1 MAARRGKA
9 FLFLLVLLNGI
20 LFLAVPWEK
29 IFYDKEKAIN
39 SYPGYLEEIDAEYLE
54 STGVYVPMTFGE
66 GAVKGYQH
74 PGWFHRKMNPY
85 AQFYIYTGPV
95 TDKMRHDISH
105 QREKYDGI
113 PVLISEQIDVPVKG
127 KVRIDMSTT
136 EYPRKYYVSEAMD
149 TLESKYTL
157 PGREYYDSATLLDKD
172 LMEFK
177 KSSGR
182 VFMIV
187 VFAEAIVFTIF
198 LVIVLI
204 VTMAKRKK
212 GGGAGP
218 GGSGSPGGPYPAQ

>member
-20 LFLAVPWEK
+20 IFLAVPWEK
-29 IFYDKEKAIN
+29 IIYDKEKAIN
-39 SYPGYLEEIDAEYLE
+39 SYPGHLEVIDAEYLE
-54 STGVYVPMTFGE
+54 PTGVYVPMTFGE

-95 TDKMRHDISH
+95 TDKMRDDISH

-113 PVLISEQIDVPVKG
+113 PILISEQIDVPAKG

-136 EYPRKYYVSEAMD
+136 EYPRTYYVREAME
-149 TLESKYTL
+149 TLSEKYVM
-157 PGREYYDSATLLDKD
+157 PSDEYYDSATLLDKG

-187 VFAEAIVFTIF
+187 IFAEAILFTVF

-204 VTMAKRKK
+204 VTLAKKK
-212 GGGAGP
+212 KQGAGS
-218 GGSGSPGGPYPAQ
+218 GGIAQ